1 MLTLT
6 KSLFALMLGFI
17 SSTIF
22 GLIAIPFLKKLKAG
36 QNINIYVEA
45 HRSKAGTPTMGGL
58 IFIIP
63 TIAITVF
70 LLLTGKIEYSVNL
83 MIVLFVFFSYAL
95 IGFLDDFISLRR
107 KSNKGLTQF
116 QKLLLQLIVA
126 LVFYVLFRQ
135 FTSGDSYLRISAL
148 GIDWNLGWFYGV
160 FILFLL
166 VGSSNA
172 VNLTDGLDG
181 LAGGLSA
188 ISFLA
193 FGLIAM
199 GSWWIEGN
207 SDMGIF
213 CFILVGSIM
222 GFLVYNSNP
231 AKVFMG
237 DTGSLTL
244 GLSMAFLAISY
255 AMNNP
260 LIKPFSEGA
269 IVVSFATLIVPLFDV
284 VRVVWIRYRS
294 HQPFFMPDQNHIHH
308 KFLRMGLSH
317 YATMALILALAFF
330 LSFFNIIAVE
340 YISNNIVIF
349 IDIVLWVAFHL
360 WLDRRELIRTK
371 HGIVND

>member
-17 SSTIF
+17 GATIF
-22 GLIAIPFLKKLKAG
+22 GLIIIPFLKKLKAG

-45 HRSKAGTPTMGGL
+45 HRNKAGTPTMGGL

-63 TIAITVF
+63 TFAITLF

-83 MIVLFVFFSYAL
+83 VIVLFVFLSYGL

-107 KSNKGLTQF
+107 KTNKGLTQF
-116 QKLLLQLIVA
+116 QKILLQLIVA

-135 FTSGDSYLRISAL
+135 YTAGDSYLRISAL

-188 ISFLA
+188 IAFLA

-213 CFILVGSIM
+213 CFILMGSIM

-244 GLSMAFLAISY
+244 G
-255 AMNNP
+255 
-260 LIKPFSEGA
+260 
-269 IVVSFATLIVPLFDV
+269 
-284 VRVVWIRYRS
+284 
-294 HQPFFMPDQNHIHH
+294 
-308 KFLRMGLSH
+308 
-317 YATMALILALAFF
+317 ATMATIAILTSHELSLAVIGGVFVIETLTVIIQISSVVLLKRRVF
-330 LSFFNIIAVE
+330 LMTPIHHHFERLRWREN
-340 YISNNIVIF
+340 
-349 IDIVLWVAFHL
+349 DIVKLFWIVGFILSLCAL
-360 WLDRRELIRTK
+360 IYGVWL
-371 HGIVND
+371 

>member
-181 LAGGLSA
+181 LAGGLSVVA
-188 ISFLA
+188 IMAYGVIAWGSKWISGYQEIAIFA
-193 FGLIAM
+193 FVLCGA
-199 GSWWIEGN
+199 
-207 SDMGIF
+207 
-213 CFILVGSIM
+213 IL
-222 GFLVYNSNP
+222 GFLVFNTHP

-237 DTGSLTL
+237 DTGSLALGGALATIAILTKHELSLLLIGGVFVVETL
-244 GLSMAFLAISY
+244 SSAIQIIAIRKFHKKVFLKAPLHHHFEELGWEETDIVKLFWVVGLFLAMIGIIY
-255 AMNNP
+255 
-260 LIKPFSEGA
+260 G
-269 IVVSFATLIVPLFDV
+269 
-284 VRVVWIRYRS
+284 VW
-294 HQPFFMPDQNHIHH
+294 
-308 KFLRMGLSH
+308 L
-317 YATMALILALAFF
+317 
-330 LSFFNIIAVE
+330 
-340 YISNNIVIF
+340 
-349 IDIVLWVAFHL
+349 
-360 WLDRRELIRTK
+360 
-371 HGIVND
+371 

>member
-17 SSTIF
+17 ASTIF
-22 GLIAIPFLKKLKAG
+22 GFIIIPFLKKLKAG

-45 HRSKAGTPTMGGL
+45 HRNKAGTPTMGGL

-63 TIAITVF
+63 TFAITLF
-70 LLLTGKIEYSVNL
+70 LLLTGKIEFSVNL
-83 MIVLFVFFSYAL
+83 IIVLFVFLSYGL
-95 IGFLDDFISLRR
+95 IGFLDDFISLKR

-126 LVFYVLFRQ
+126 LVFYILFRQ
-135 FTSGDSYLRISAL
+135 FTEGDSYLRISAL
-148 GIDWNLGWFYGV
+148 GIEWNLGWFYGV

-188 ISFLA
+188 IAFLA

-207 SDMGIF
+207 TDMGIF
-213 CFILVGSIM
+213 CFILMGSIM
-222 GFLVYNSNP
+222 GFLVYNTNP

-244 GLSMAFLAISY
+244 G
-255 AMNNP
+255 
-260 LIKPFSEGA
+260 
-269 IVVSFATLIVPLFDV
+269 
-284 VRVVWIRYRS
+284 
-294 HQPFFMPDQNHIHH
+294 
-308 KFLRMGLSH
+308 
-317 YATMALILALAFF
+317 ATMATIAILTSHELSLALIGGVFVIETLTVIIQITSVVLLKRKVF
-330 LSFFNIIAVE
+330 LMTPIHHHFERLGWKEN
-340 YISNNIVIF
+340 
-349 IDIVLWVAFHL
+349 DIVKLFWIVGFVLSLFAL
-360 WLDRRELIRTK
+360 IYGVWL
-371 HGIVND
+371 

>member
-17 SSTIF
+17 GATIF
-22 GLIAIPFLKKLKAG
+22 GLIIIPFLKKLKAG

-45 HRSKAGTPTMGGL
+45 HRNKAGTPTMGGL

-63 TIAITVF
+63 TFAITLF

-83 MIVLFVFFSYAL
+83 VIVLFVFLSYGL

-107 KSNKGLTQF
+107 KTNKGLTQF
-116 QKLLLQLIVA
+116 QKILLQLIVA

-135 FTSGDSYLRISAL
+135 YTAGDSYLRISAL

-160 FILFLL
+160 FILLLL

-188 ISFLA
+188 IAFLA

-213 CFILVGSIM
+213 CFILMGSIM

-244 GLSMAFLAISY
+244 G
-255 AMNNP
+255 
-260 LIKPFSEGA
+260 
-269 IVVSFATLIVPLFDV
+269 
-284 VRVVWIRYRS
+284 
-294 HQPFFMPDQNHIHH
+294 
-308 KFLRMGLSH
+308 
-317 YATMALILALAFF
+317 ATMATIAILTSHELSLAVIGGVFVIETLTVIIQISSVVLLKRRVF
-330 LSFFNIIAVE
+330 LMTPIHHHFERLGWREN
-340 YISNNIVIF
+340 
-349 IDIVLWVAFHL
+349 DIVKLFWIVGFILSLCAL
-360 WLDRRELIRTK
+360 IYGVWL
-371 HGIVND
+371 